1 MFGQGERTTLK
12 LLRNLVRWQ
21 PFSES
26 QRETIRVWTL
36 LSKTRTFL
44 AELLCFAEREWR
56 SKRYSTTSRA
66 GKRSKTFWRDFL
78 PSRVNRQLLRSKKR
92 NTCCWH
98 APKRKQPNLTSSFRW
113 IKVSNISRI

>member
-1 MFGQGERTTLK
+1 MSGRGEWTTPK

-26 QRETIRVWTL
+26 QRDTIRLWTL

-56 SKRYSTTSRA
+56 SKRYSTTSKA
-66 GKRSKTFWRDFL
+66 GETLEDFL
-78 PSRVNRQLLRSKKR
+78 EGFPTVSRESAVAALEEAKHLLLAR
-92 NTCCWH
+92 
-98 APKRKQPNLTSSFRW
+98 P
-113 IKVSNISRI
+113 